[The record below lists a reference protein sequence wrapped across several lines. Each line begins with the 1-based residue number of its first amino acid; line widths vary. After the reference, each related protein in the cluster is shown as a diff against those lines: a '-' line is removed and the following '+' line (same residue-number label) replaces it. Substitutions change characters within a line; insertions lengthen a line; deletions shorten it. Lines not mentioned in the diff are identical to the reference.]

1 VIAVFCDRDGTL
13 IDDVPYL
20 ADPEGVRIIDDAV
33 VALRGARAAGYE
45 VVIVTNQSGVAR
57 GLISPDQL
65 AAVNRRVLDGL
76 SERGIDVR
84 DVRACIHG
92 PDDGCACRK
101 PLPGMITAAAAA
113 LDIDLGRSVMVG
125 DAERDV
131 RAGEVAGVG
140 LNWLL
145 GADTAPVGETVAA
158 GTWAELAE
166 RMGWGRG

>member
-1 VIAVFCDRDGTL
+1 MIAVFCDRDGTL

-20 ADPEGVRIIDDAV
+20 ADPDGVRIIDGAAD
-33 VALRGARAAGYE
+33 ALRGARAAGYE

-76 SERGIDVR
+76 SDRGVDVR
-84 DVRACIHG
+84 GVWACVHG

-101 PLPGMITAAAAA
+101 PLPGMIVDAAAE
-113 LDIDLGRSVMVG
+113 LDIDLAPSVMVG
-125 DAERDV
+125 DAERDI
-131 RAGEVAGVG
+131 RAGEAAGVG

-145 GADTAPVGETVAA
+145 APGAQPVGDTVAA

-166 RMGWGRG
+166 RMGWNRG